1 VERQKK
7 SCQEELLWDFNE
19 TIMELCCQLWLS
31 QLNECERKLCSDRHL
46 RFSANPE
53 KVTIHTEHV
62 LLMRNRDRLSMEM
75 DAVI

>member
-1 VERQKK
+1 MK
-7 SCQEELLWDFNE
+7 
-19 TIMELCCQLWLS
+19 LCWQLWLS
-31 QLNECERKLCSDRHL
+31 QLNECERKLCRDRHL
-46 RFSANPE
+46 RLSANPE